1 MEFIPRGVVNLLEK
15 IKKGLVVSC
24 QALSHEPLHSSY
36 IMGRMAYAVTEGG
49 ACGIRANGED
59 DIEEIKKQTSLP
71 IIGIVKRD
79 YPDSSVYITATMR
92 EIEELAKT
100 NCEMIAMDAT
110 DSKRADKETIE
121 DFIKKVKQRV
131 PDTLLMADISTI
143 EEAIRAER
151 IGFDCVATT
160 LIGYTEKTKGLNIA
174 DNDFAIL
181 KKIVHRLNIPVIA
194 EGSINTPKK
203 AKRCLKIGAHAV
215 VVGSA
220 ITRPKW
226 ITENFVKEIKNP

>member
-1 MEFIPRGVVNLLEK
+1 MLDK

-24 QALSHEPLHSSY
+24 QALPHEPLHSPH

-49 ACGIRANGED
+49 ACGIRANGVA

-79 YPDSSVYITATMR
+79 YPNSSVYITATMK
-92 EIEELAKT
+92 EVEELAKT
-100 NCEMIAMDAT
+100 GCEMIAIDAT
-110 DSKRADKETIE
+110 DSKRVNGETIE
-121 DFIKKVKQRV
+121 EFIKKVKKRV
-131 PDTLLMADISTI
+131 PNTLLMADISTMK
-143 EEAIRAER
+143 EAIRAEK
-151 IGFDCVATT
+151 IGFDCVGTT
-160 LIGYTEKTKGLNIA
+160 LIGYTEETKGLNIS

-181 KKIVHRLNIPVIA
+181 KKMVETLNIPVIA
-194 EGSINTPKK
+194 EGSVNTPKK
-203 AKRCLKIGAHAV
+203 AKRCLEIGAHAI